1 MDYLTCLETRVLT
14 GLSAVWDGADYHGTT
29 TVHKRPPCSFPR
41 MGSEPRPVSS
51 FGTVRQQC
59 MLTLE
64 SQVLFLCNRLA
75 SRPEAVEKILN
86 GFFPRIGVGGE

>member
-1 MDYLTCLETRVLT
+1 
-14 GLSAVWDGADYHGTT
+14 
-29 TVHKRPPCSFPR
+29 
-41 MGSEPRPVSS
+41 
-51 FGTVRQQC
+51 

-86 GFFPRIGVGGE
+86 GFFPRIGVGD